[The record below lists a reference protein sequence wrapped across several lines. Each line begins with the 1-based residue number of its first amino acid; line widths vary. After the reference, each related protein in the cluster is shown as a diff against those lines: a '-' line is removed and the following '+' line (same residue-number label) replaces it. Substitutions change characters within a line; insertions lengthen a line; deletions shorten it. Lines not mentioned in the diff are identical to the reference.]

1 MKTNKTTYICFIERN
16 QENGYD
22 GYIEDLGIFVV
33 GKKSKEEVKKSIRK
47 GLEVHMRS
55 LYGLETCKITL
66 QNYFIHFIE
75 KEV

>member
-1 MKTNKTTYICFIERN
+1 MKTNKTTYICFIEHN
-16 QENGYD
+16 QEDGYD

-55 LYGLETCKITL
+55 LYGIGNL